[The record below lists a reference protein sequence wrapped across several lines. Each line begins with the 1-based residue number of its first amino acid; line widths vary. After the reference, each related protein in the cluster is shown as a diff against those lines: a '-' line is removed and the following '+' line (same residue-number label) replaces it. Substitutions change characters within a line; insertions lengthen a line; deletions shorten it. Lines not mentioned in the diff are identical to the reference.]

1 MSRSYFN
8 GKKVLVTGGLGFIGS
23 CVVRTLLEES
33 TADIQIIDKFGVGS
47 NLKSLNLQYGHRY
60 KISPLDLAWT
70 DKVIQTSLSF
80 DPEIIIHL
88 AAESHVDRSISGPAT
103 FVASNVTGTFSI
115 LEAARRCYENSKGF
129 SQRNFKFHHVSTD
142 EVFGSLDSGGS
153 FNESS
158 PYDPRSP
165 YSATKAASDHLVR
178 AWHHTYGLPVT
189 ISNCSNNYGPWQA
202 DEKLIPTAIRSI
214 LDNKPV
220 QLYGDGSNVRDW
232 LYVQDHVDAILACV
246 ERGKIGST
254 YCVGTRCERSNVD
267 LVYDIFNIFKSL
279 DNDYSNRAMSI
290 NYIKDRPGHDF
301 RYSIDPLKIEEEL
314 NWSPRFEYSAAL
326 RDTVDWYIKQ
336 YSSD

>member
-1 MSRSYFN
+1 MNRSYFN

-103 FVASNVTGTFSI
+103 FVVSNVTGTFSI

-267 LVYDIFNIFKSL
+267 LVYDIFSIFKSL
-279 DNDYSNRAMSI
+279 DTDYSNRAMSI

-301 RYSIDPLKIEEEL
+301 RYSIDPSKIETEL

-336 YSSD
+336 YSND

>member
-1 MSRSYFN
+1 MNRSYFN

-129 SQRNFKFHHVSTD
+129 SQRDFKFHHVSTD
-142 EVFGSLDSGGS
+142 EVFGSLDSSGS

-178 AWHHTYGLPVT
+178 AWHHTYKLPVT

-267 LVYDIFNIFKSL
+267 LIYDIFNIFKSL
-279 DNDYSNRAMSI
+279 DSDYSNRAMSI

-301 RYSIDPLKIEEEL
+301 RYSIDPSKIEAEL

-336 YSSD
+336 YSND

>member
-1 MSRSYFN
+1 MNRSYFN

-103 FVASNVTGTFSI
+103 FVVSNVTGTFSI

-267 LVYDIFNIFKSL
+267 LVYDIFSIFKSL
-279 DNDYSNRAMSI
+279 DTDYSNRAMSI

-301 RYSIDPLKIEEEL
+301 RYSIDPSKIETDL

-336 YSSD
+336 YSND